1 MSETSTAATIQLSRD
16 ELLLTLRLLG
26 ANTIPG
32 LDPDPE
38 GPVTAEEE
46 ALALRVAGRGLQA
59 RGLAR
64 IDKMGQL
71 LLHELLLAAVGTCVF
86 AQNSLFIYHWP
97 VVNQEPDRYFIHNQ
111 DDNIIII
118 HSRPASILHGF
129 TLIPDASQLVDQI
142 FALCHYNELPPADH
156 YEFTISSDIFV
167 QVRQMAQN
175 SPLSSAQELLMDS
188 GQSEDV
194 AIAFASTLGNEQARV
209 TVFQSLHSSAG
220 IVHKQD
226 FTLLQDKKYSWLLS
240 SQAIDSDEA
249 SLVVRTIATEY
260 LETTLSEGF
269 SQ

>member
-1 MSETSTAATIQLSRD
+1 MAEISSTTTIQLSRD
-16 ELLLTLRLLG
+16 ELLLALRLLG
-26 ANTIPG
+26 ASTIPG

-38 GPVTAEEE
+38 GPVTTEKE

-64 IDKMGQL
+64 IDNMGQL
-71 LLHELLLAAVGTCVF
+71 LLHEMLLTAVGTCAF

-97 VVNQEPDRYFIHNQ
+97 VVNEEPNRYFIHNQ
-111 DDNIIII
+111 DENIII

-129 TLIPDASQLVDQI
+129 TLIPDASQLLDQI
-142 FALCHYNELPPADH
+142 FTLCHYNELPPAH
-156 YEFTISSDIFV
+156 PHEFAISSEIFV

-175 SPLSSAQELLMDS
+175 SQLLSAQELLMDS
-188 GQSEDV
+188 GQSEDA
-194 AIAFASTLGNEQARV
+194 AIAFVSTLGNEQAQV

-240 SQAIDSDEA
+240 SQSANSDQA
-249 SLVVRTIATEY
+249 SLAVRTITTEQ
-260 LETTLSEGF
+260 LETKLSEGF
-269 SQ
+269 TQ